1 MVSVSIW
8 RMAVARFPHPADLAS
23 LWIFYYTIPLAV
35 LATVVGDDYGM
46 VFLHRAAADPAIESR
61 CIQYAALSLICLQLG
76 RWIGTKSGPSAK
88 QLQFPLAARDAPKAG
103 VVIVLLL
110 GEIALGVYLYGTD
123 VFLSGYAID
132 STLDTGNSGQALVYM
147 AIELIGLTIAYAY
160 LLSVATG
167 RTAGVKISVVAI
179 VFLLAL
185 AAVRGKRLEVVS
197 ALLSVGILLFGTRKL
212 FRSVRGRIL
221 IVGVLIVLISTVG
234 LLRLGAEL
242 DLLMGA
248 FNFVAEG
255 LFAGHALPGIIEKLD
270 TYQVGYE
277 YGKRAVIGLLAF
289 IPRFIWPS
297 KDDMIYGSAH
307 YDDKALD
314 GVRPL
319 GASTILAEVV
329 LQGGATAVIIWF
341 GSLGYLFERLHS
353 GLQNFDTDIRE
364 RRLSGSTIG
373 YLVSMT
379 IFIPHWRDGMV
390 PSMKLAMQ
398 ASVFFYALAGLSWS
412 LPLTWGAVMRRRTL
426 PVT

>member
-1 MVSVSIW
+1 M
-8 RMAVARFPHPADLAS
+8 
-23 LWIFYYTIPLAV
+23 
-35 LATVVGDDYGM
+35 
-46 VFLHRAAADPAIESR
+46 
-61 CIQYAALSLICLQLG
+61 
-76 RWIGTKSGPSAK
+76 
-88 QLQFPLAARDAPKAG
+88 
-103 VVIVLLL
+103 
-110 GEIALGVYLYGTD
+110 
-123 VFLSGYAID
+123 
-132 STLDTGNSGQALVYM
+132 
-147 AIELIGLTIAYAY
+147 
-160 LLSVATG
+160 
-167 RTAGVKISVVAI
+167 
-179 VFLLAL
+179 AL

-197 ALLSVGILLFGTRKL
+197 ALLSVMILLFGTRKL

-221 IVGVLIVLISTVG
+221 TVAVLIVLVSTVG
-234 LLRLGAEL
+234 MLRLGAEL
-242 DLLMGA
+242 DPLMMA

-277 YGKRAVIGLLAF
+277 YGKRAVLGLLAF
-289 IPRFIWPS
+289 IPRFVWPS
-297 KDDMIYGSAH
+297 KDDLIYGGSDYNGA
-307 YDDKALD
+307 DKALE

-353 GLQNFDTDIRE
+353 GLENFDTDMRE

-390 PSMKLAMQ
+390 PSIKLAMQ
-398 ASVFFYALAGLSWS
+398 ASVFFYALAGLSWR

>member
-1 MVSVSIW
+1 
-8 RMAVARFPHPADLAS
+8 
-23 LWIFYYTIPLAV
+23 
-35 LATVVGDDYGM
+35 
-46 VFLHRAAADPAIESR
+46 
-61 CIQYAALSLICLQLG
+61 
-76 RWIGTKSGPSAK
+76 
-88 QLQFPLAARDAPKAG
+88 
-103 VVIVLLL
+103 
-110 GEIALGVYLYGTD
+110 
-123 VFLSGYAID
+123 
-132 STLDTGNSGQALVYM
+132 
-147 AIELIGLTIAYAY
+147 
-160 LLSVATG
+160 
-167 RTAGVKISVVAI
+167 
-179 VFLLAL
+179 LAL

-212 FRSVRGRIL
+212 LRSVRGRIL
-221 IVGVLIVLISTVG
+221 TVGVLIVLISTVG
-234 LLRLGAEL
+234 LLRLNAEL
-242 DLLMGA
+242 DILMGA

-277 YGKRAVIGLLAF
+277 YGKRAVVGLLAF
-289 IPRFIWPS
+289 IPRFVWPS
-297 KDDMIYGSAH
+297 KDEMIYGSTPQ
-307 YDDKALD
+307 YDGSGQYEDKALD

-353 GLQNFDTDIRE
+353 GLQNFDTDMRE

-398 ASVFFYALAGLSWS
+398 ASVFFYALAGLSWR
-412 LPLTWGAVMRRRTL
+412 LPLTWGAVMRRRVQ